1 MKSRRLFAVVIVASI
16 ALSNI
21 LVPAFSFAE
30 KDPADMVK
38 KVGLTP
44 RIGSSI
50 DLGLNFTDSTGQSGP
65 LSSFAKPLKPLVIVP
80 VYYECPRLCGLL
92 MTGIFDALKDVPL
105 KAGLDFS
112 LLFISIDP
120 KEGPAL
126 AAERKQSRVNI
137 LKSQGF
143 SGGEFKF
150 LTGEAKQIQ
159 GVMEGIG
166 FSYLPDGT
174 KDFSHSAMAVIVS
187 PEGKITHYFTGIE
200 FSPRDLRL
208 ALVESSSGQVGNF
221 IDKVLLFCFRFDH
234 TKGEYTVFALNVM
247 KAGGILTLI
256 ALTALYGTMWRRYRV

>member
-1 MKSRRLFAVVIVASI
+1 MKIGILHSIVLLAAI
-16 ALSNI
+16 PLMNI
-21 LVPAFSFAE
+21 LVPASLVAE
-30 KDPADMVK
+30 KNPAEMVK

-44 RIGSSI
+44 KIGSSI
-50 DLGLNFTDSTGQSGP
+50 DLSLNFTDSSGESGP
-65 LSSFAKPLKPLVIVP
+65 LSSFAKPSKSLMIVP

-120 KEGPAL
+120 KEGPNL
-126 AAERKQSRVNI
+126 AAERKLSRLNI

-143 SGGEFKF
+143 NAGDFKF

-174 KDFSHSAMAVIVS
+174 KDFSHSAMAVIIS